1 MLLKTY
7 EQTFPASASISYFG
21 RQLIF
26 KAAKNVDVVVVSWS
40 VLSVVSVHGGGLR
53 QRASPRG
60 PGRGKNA
67 LPNASDTRLWPSLLI
82 MKMFP

>member
-26 KAAKNVDVVVVSWS
+26 KAAKNVDVVVVSWCRGQYCQ
-40 VLSVVSVHGGGLR
+40 LSVFTVVDFVNVHPREVLDEVR
-53 QRASPRG
+53 MHCLMLVIHASG
-60 PGRGKNA
+60 H
-67 LPNASDTRLWPSLLI
+67 LCLL
-82 MKMFP
+82 